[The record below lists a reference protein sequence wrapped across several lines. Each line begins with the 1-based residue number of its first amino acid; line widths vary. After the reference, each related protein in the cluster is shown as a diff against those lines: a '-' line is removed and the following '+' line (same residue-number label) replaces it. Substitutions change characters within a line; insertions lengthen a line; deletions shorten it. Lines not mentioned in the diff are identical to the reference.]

1 MSSYPFVFLLYCYQM
16 TRHTL
21 RVDGINKWI
30 HFKNVIQISDLINL
44 KLKFCTAK
52 ETLVKES
59 LVKRQRL
66 EWKKNHRQLPCDKA
80 LVSRTCNYKDKLQQK
95 LTLLFSNIT
104 SKFYLKPQKTKKLF
118 STKTVF
124 YFPIGHQC
132 LTSFNKF
139 FFTFHLPFYL
149 YSRES

>member
-1 MSSYPFVFLLYCYQM
+1 MSSYPFVFLLYCYHM

-30 HFKNVIQISDLINL
+30 HFKNVIQISDLINW
-44 KLKFCTAK
+44 KLKFLYCK
-52 ETLVKES
+52 GNFS
-59 LVKRQRL
+59 LVKRQPL
-66 EWKKNHRQLPCDKA
+66 KWKKNHRQLPCDKA
-80 LVSRTCNYKDKLQQK
+80 LVSRTCNHKDKLHQK
-95 LTLLFSNIT
+95 LALLFSNIT
-104 SKFYLKPQKTKKLF
+104 SKLCLKSQKTKKVF

-139 FFTFHLPFYL
+139 FYTFNLLFYL